1 VKDKYRNYLHL
12 GLTAFL
18 VIIASITFWF
28 ILNRFEVL
36 HSIANKIFSILTPI
50 TYGAVMAFLVAPIYN
65 RSTNFLNKFFKKIKF
80 LKGKEYRWSKA
91 IATFVCLIV
100 IVGIV
105 IALVM
110 MLIPQ
115 IIKSI
120 SDVAKTLPADMDRWS
135 ESIYNLLNNYPEA
148 REYVVGYL
156 VNIDDSINNFLANN
170 ILPNLNTYISNVSSG
185 FINIIKQVFN
195 VIIGLIVMTYLLNI
209 KLSLSAQ
216 VKRLLYSF
224 LPVGVAN
231 IVVEE
236 TRYIKRVFSQ
246 FIVGKIIDSL
256 IIGIINYVF
265 MSLIHMKYS
274 LLISVVVGVTN
285 VIPFFGPF
293 IGAIPSIFILLLVSP
308 IQALQFA
315 IWILILQQIDGNIIG
330 PKILGQTTGL
340 PSFWILFSILLFGG
354 IFGIVGMIIGVPT
367 FAIVYRFLSRQSALA
382 LAKKDLSTE
391 SESYLN
397 LNYIDKETKVY
408 VKTDEEV

>member
-1 VKDKYRNYLHL
+1 
-12 GLTAFL
+12 
-18 VIIASITFWF
+18 
-28 ILNRFEVL
+28 
-36 HSIANKIFSILTPI
+36 
-50 TYGAVMAFLVAPIYN
+50 M
-65 RSTNFLNKFFKKIKF
+65 
-80 LKGKEYRWSKA
+80 
-91 IATFVCLIV
+91 
-100 IVGIV
+100 GIV

-156 VNIDDSINNFLANN
+156 VNIDDSISNFLADN

-185 FINIIKQVFN
+185 FINIIRQVFN

-265 MSLIHMKYS
+265 MSLIHMEYS

-354 IFGIVGMIIGVPT
+354 IFGIVGMVIGVPT

>member
-1 VKDKYRNYLHL
+1 MKDKYRNYLHL

-156 VNIDDSINNFLANN
+156 VNIDDSISNFLADN

-185 FINIIKQVFN
+185 FINIIRQVFN
-195 VIIGLIVMTYLLNI
+195 IIIGLIVMTYLLNI

-274 LLISVVVGVTN
+274 LLICYMDTHITAN
-285 VIPFFGPF
+285 R
-293 IGAIPSIFILLLVSP
+293 
-308 IQALQFA
+308 
-315 IWILILQQIDGNIIG
+315 W
-330 PKILGQTTGL
+330 KY
-340 PSFWILFSILLFGG
+340 
-354 IFGIVGMIIGVPT
+354 
-367 FAIVYRFLSRQSALA
+367 YR
-382 LAKKDLSTE
+382 T
-391 SESYLN
+391 
-397 LNYIDKETKVY
+397 
-408 VKTDEEV
+408 